1 MKSWR
6 TPLWGV
12 LVLSLAG
19 WAQET
24 PVDPSAWKSRSG
36 GRTAL
41 NRFAGPRW
49 NLFVRHAL
57 VEVPEDAEPEV
68 RARLELFGG
77 AALDRIP
84 GRGFLAMIPEMVQ
97 ADGLEGARV
106 IPLEFSDKIS
116 ALIDPVADG
125 ESVFVVELHADV
137 PSADGQMLALESG
150 FLLLERPGLLEHQL
164 LVRGRSIDLDHLAAW
179 DEVAYVYP
187 ASPDLEQGLP
197 AMPCAGALTEQGR
210 IAPMVATSGPG
221 WDGPGLN
228 AATLTYVLGSLTP
241 KVPADSVRAEIVRAL
256 AEWARHVRVTFVAG
270 ANAGGPRT
278 LHIYFGEG
286 SHGDPYAFD
295 GPGRT
300 LAHAFYPA
308 PPNPEPLAGDL
319 HFDGAESWRVG
330 LDIDVFSVALHELGH
345 ALGLGHSD
353 SPQDVM
359 YGFYRRAAQLAAGDI
374 AAIRTLY
381 ASGEG
386 GAPPAPPPS
395 APLTLSVPPPPA
407 TTTADRITLAGVA
420 AGGSPPYSVEVR
432 SGTFAPAVASST
444 GTFSLTA
451 QLNPGTN
458 AVTVAATDAAG
469 NRATQSFPVTRAA
482 GATLPT
488 VRITAPASSGTY
500 AATGS
505 TVVLSG
511 TASHPQGISRVSW
524 STSTGAAGLATGAA
538 SWQTPAI
545 GLASG
550 TTVIT
555 VTAVAADNSSAT
567 ASLAVQYAPG
577 APDTTPPALTI
588 LSPAAST
595 FATTADRITVSGAAA
610 DNTAVAMVQWSTNL
624 GGSGMATG
632 TNSWSAVIPLL
643 LGSNTITIRARDAAG
658 NQSWRSVV
666 VTRR

>member
-12 LVLSLAG
+12 LVLSFAG

-24 PVDPSAWKSRSG
+24 PVDPNVWKSRSG

-77 AALDRIP
+77 TALDRIP
-84 GRGFLAMIPEMVQ
+84 GRGFLAVIPEMVQ

-106 IPLEFSDKIS
+106 TPLEFSDKIS

-125 ESVFVVELHADV
+125 ESVFVVQLHADV

-150 FLLLERPGLLEHQL
+150 FLLLERPGLLDHQL

-221 WDGPGLN
+221 WDGPGRN
-228 AATLTYVLGSLTP
+228 AATLNYVLGALTP
-241 KVPADSVRAEIVRAL
+241 KVPADSVRSEIVRAL
-256 AEWARHVRVTFVAG
+256 AEWSRHVRVTFVAG
-270 ANAGGPRT
+270 ANPAATRT

-286 SHGDPYAFD
+286 SHGDPYPFD

-319 HFDGAESWRVG
+319 HFDGAESWRLG

-353 SPQDVM
+353 SPLDVM
-359 YGFYRRAAQLAAGDI
+359 YGFYRRAAQLAPGDI

-386 GAPPAPPPS
+386 GTPPAPN
-395 APLTLSVPPPPA
+395 APLTLSIAPPPA
-407 TTTADRITLAGVA
+407 TTTAASVTLAGAV
-420 AGGSPPYSVEVR
+420 AGGSPPYTVEVR
-432 SGTFAPAVASST
+432 SGTLAPVTVSST
-444 GTFSLTA
+444 GSFSLTA

-458 AVTVAATDAAG
+458 ALTVAAADAAG
-469 NRATQSFPVTRAA
+469 NRATQSFTVTRAA
-482 GATLPT
+482 SATPPT

-500 AATGS
+500 AAPAP
-505 TVVLSG
+505 TVVLTG
-511 TASHPQGISRVSW
+511 TASHPQGVTRVSW
-524 STSTGAAGLATGAA
+524 STSAGAAGLASGAA

-567 ASLAVQYAPG
+567 ASLAVQYSPS
-577 APDTTPPALTI
+577 APDTTQPALTI

-595 FATTADRITVSGAAA
+595 FATTADRITVSGTAA
-610 DNTAVAMVQWSTNL
+610 DNTAVATVQWSTNL
-624 GGSGMATG
+624 GGSGVAAG

-643 LGSNTITIRARDAAG
+643 LGSNTITIRARDVAG